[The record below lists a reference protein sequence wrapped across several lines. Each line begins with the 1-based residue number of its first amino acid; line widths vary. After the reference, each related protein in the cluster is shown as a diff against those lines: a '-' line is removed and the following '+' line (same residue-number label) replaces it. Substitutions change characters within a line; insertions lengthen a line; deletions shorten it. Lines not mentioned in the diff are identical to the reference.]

1 MSSPAPTPTPPT
13 GSPTPSPHATPP
25 AAGATDEPQAPPA
38 THASPATHTVRAA
51 EPANPAGTANP
62 ANRADPVSP
71 VRTAKPV
78 DAAEERRQRRFALI
92 GGSLGNLVEWYDWF
106 IYASF
111 AIYFADSFFPGD
123 NPTTKLMNT
132 AGIFAVGFLMRPVGG
147 WVLGR
152 AADRHGRK
160 SALTLTVTMMSVA
173 ALLIAIAPT
182 YDQAGYGGALV
193 LLLARL
199 LQGMS
204 IGGEYAAS
212 ATYLTEASAR
222 HRRGLGSSF
231 QYVSM
236 TCGQLL
242 GLGILITLQHTLTK
256 GQLESWGWRIPFLL
270 GTVFAVVVYWLR
282 RRLTETQ
289 AFQEKSVDGPDDGAG
304 TLKVLWQHRRQAGL
318 VMALTLGGTVAYYT
332 YTTYLTKYLIG
343 SAGMPKNT
351 ATLVSFTA
359 LAVFAVLQPFAGALS
374 DRIGRRPLLITFA
387 VGCTV
392 GTYPIMTALGSASSY
407 WPALGLSLI
416 ALVVVTGYTSINAAV
431 KAELFP
437 TRVRAL
443 GVALPYAIANALF
456 GGTAEYVA
464 LWFKNSGHESMFFWY
479 VSGCALVSLVTYLLM
494 PDTRNVALSRAEE
507 AADDPSPTET
517 SHPADALAPGGAAT
531 TAAPTAEAVATEA
544 ATAEAKA
551 KAEIGGL
558 RSAGAP

>member
-1 MSSPAPTPTPPT
+1 MPAQ
-13 GSPTPSPHATPP
+13 PP
-25 AAGATDEPQAPPA
+25 AD
-38 THASPATHTVRAA
+38 
-51 EPANPAGTANP
+51 
-62 ANRADPVSP
+62 
-71 VRTAKPV
+71 
-78 DAAEERRQRRFALI
+78 ERRKRRLALV

-106 IYASF
+106 VYASF

-123 NPTTKLMNT
+123 NPTTQLMNT

-147 WVLGR
+147 WILGR

-173 ALLIAIAPT
+173 ALLIAVAPT
-182 YDQAGYGGALV
+182 YGQAGYFGALV

-222 HRRGLGSSF
+222 NRRGLGSSF

-242 GLGILITLQHTLTK
+242 GLGILITLQHTLTTA
-256 GQLESWGWRIPFLL
+256 QLESWGWRLPFVL
-270 GTVFAVVVYWLR
+270 GALFAVIVFWLR
-282 RRLTETQ
+282 RRLQETD
-289 AFQEKSVDGPDDGAG
+289 AFKEESASAEAGGEAHDDSTRG
-304 TLKVLWQHRRQAGL
+304 TLKALWQYRRQAGL

-332 YTTYLTKYLIG
+332 YTTYLTKYLVG
-343 SAGMPKNT
+343 SAGMEKTT

-359 LAVFAVLQPFAGALS
+359 LTLFAVLQPFAGMLS

-407 WPALGLSLI
+407 WSALGLSLL
-416 ALVVVTGYTSINAAV
+416 ALVIVTGYTSINAAV

-464 LWFKNSGHESMFFWY
+464 LWFKNSGHETMFFWY
-479 VSGCALVSLVTYLLM
+479 VSGCALISLVTYVLM
-494 PDTRNVALSRAEE
+494 PDTRNAALSRAEAEADGEGDDMDGGKGGGKGDQGRSAAAPAE
-507 AADDPSPTET
+507 AA
-517 SHPADALAPGGAAT
+517 H
-531 TAAPTAEAVATEA
+531 
-544 ATAEAKA
+544 
-551 KAEIGGL
+551 
-558 RSAGAP
+558 

>member
-1 MSSPAPTPTPPT
+1 MSPSAVAPGSEPGSQPGRTPAPT
-13 GSPTPSPHATPP
+13 A
-25 AAGATDEPQAPPA
+25 APP
-38 THASPATHTVRAA
+38 P
-51 EPANPAGTANP
+51 G
-62 ANRADPVSP
+62 D
-71 VRTAKPV
+71 
-78 DAAEERRQRRFALI
+78 ERRKRRLALI

-106 IYASF
+106 VYASF

-123 NPTTKLMNT
+123 NPTTQLMNT

-147 WVLGR
+147 WILGR

-173 ALLIAIAPT
+173 ALLIAVAPT
-182 YDQAGYGGALV
+182 YGQAGYFGALV

-222 HRRGLGSSF
+222 NRRGLGSSF

-242 GLGILITLQHTLTK
+242 GLGILITMQHTLTT
-256 GQLESWGWRIPFLL
+256 GQLESWGWRIPFVL
-270 GTVFAVVVYWLR
+270 GALFAVVVFWLR
-282 RRLTETQ
+282 RRLQETD
-289 AFQEKSVDGPDDGAG
+289 AFQEEASGGDAHDDSTRG
-304 TLKVLWQHRRQAGL
+304 TIKALWQYRRQAGL

-332 YTTYLTKYLIG
+332 YTTYLTKYLVG
-343 SAGMPKNT
+343 SAGMEKTT

-359 LAVFAVLQPFAGALS
+359 LTLFAVLQPFAGMLS

-407 WPALGLSLI
+407 WSALGLSLL
-416 ALVVVTGYTSINAAV
+416 ALVIITGYTSINAAV

-464 LWFKNSGHESMFFWY
+464 LWFKNSGHETMFFWY
-479 VSGCALVSLVTYLLM
+479 VSGCALISLVTYLLM
-494 PDTRNVALSRAEE
+494 PDTRNAALSRAEADSDADR
-507 AADDPSPTET
+507 AADRGDP
-517 SHPADALAPGGAAT
+517 A
-531 TAAPTAEAVATEA
+531 AAPAEAV
-544 ATAEAKA
+544 
-551 KAEIGGL
+551 
-558 RSAGAP
+558 R

>member
-1 MSSPAPTPTPPT
+1 MSPSAVAPGSQPGRTPAPPP
-13 GSPTPSPHATPP
+13 G
-25 AAGATDEPQAPPA
+25 DE
-38 THASPATHTVRAA
+38 RA
-51 EPANPAGTANP
+51 
-62 ANRADPVSP
+62 
-71 VRTAKPV
+71 K
-78 DAAEERRQRRFALI
+78 RRLALV

-106 IYASF
+106 VYASF

-123 NPTTKLMNT
+123 NPTTQLMNT

-147 WVLGR
+147 WILGR

-173 ALLIAIAPT
+173 ALLIAVAPT
-182 YDQAGYGGALV
+182 YGQAGYFGALV

-222 HRRGLGSSF
+222 NRRGLGSSF

-242 GLGILITLQHTLTK
+242 GLGILITMQHTLTTA
-256 GQLESWGWRIPFLL
+256 QLESWGWRIPFVL
-270 GTVFAVVVYWLR
+270 GALFAVVVFWLR
-282 RRLTETQ
+282 RRLQETD
-289 AFQEKSVDGPDDGAG
+289 AFKEEEASGEDAHDDSTRG
-304 TLKVLWQHRRQAGL
+304 TLRALWHYRRQAGL

-332 YTTYLTKYLIG
+332 YTTYLTKYLVG
-343 SAGMPKNT
+343 SAGMPKTT

-359 LAVFAVLQPFAGALS
+359 LTLFAVLQPFAGMLS

-387 VGCTV
+387 VGCTL

-407 WPALGLSLI
+407 WSALGLSLL
-416 ALVVVTGYTSINAAV
+416 ALVVITGYTSINAAV

-464 LWFKNSGHESMFFWY
+464 LWFKNSGHETMFFWY
-479 VSGCALVSLVTYLLM
+479 VSGCALISLVTYVLM
-494 PDTRNVALSRAEE
+494 PDTRDAALSRAE
-507 AADDPSPTET
+507 AGADGG
-517 SHPADALAPGGAAT
+517 ADADRAVGRGD
-531 TAAPTAEAVATEA
+531 TAA
-544 ATAEAKA
+544 
-551 KAEIGGL
+551 
-558 RSAGAP
+558 APVEPVR

>member
-1 MSSPAPTPTPPT
+1 MSSSAVTPESPPR
-13 GSPTPSPHATPP
+13 
-25 AAGATDEPQAPPA
+25 DE
-38 THASPATHTVRAA
+38 RA
-51 EPANPAGTANP
+51 
-62 ANRADPVSP
+62 
-71 VRTAKPV
+71 
-78 DAAEERRQRRFALI
+78 RRRLALI

-106 IYASF
+106 VYASF

-123 NPTTKLMNT
+123 NPTTQLMNT

-173 ALLIAIAPT
+173 ALLIAVAPT
-182 YDQAGYGGALV
+182 YGQAGYFGALV
-193 LLLARL
+193 LLIARL

-222 HRRGLGSSF
+222 NRRGLGSSF

-242 GLGILITLQHTLTK
+242 GLGILITMQHTLTPA
-256 GQLESWGWRIPFLL
+256 QLSGWGWRIPFVVGAL
-270 GTVFAVVVYWLR
+270 FAVVVFWLR
-282 RRLTETQ
+282 RRLQETDAFTE
-289 AFQEKSVDGPDDGAG
+289 ESSSDGAARDDSPRG
-304 TLKVLWQHRRQAGL
+304 SLKALWQHRRQAGL

-332 YTTYLTKYLIG
+332 YTTYLTKYLVG
-343 SAGMPKNT
+343 SAGMAKTT

-359 LAVFAVLQPFAGALS
+359 LTLFAVLQPFAGMLS

-392 GTYPIMTALGSASSY
+392 GTYPIMTALGSADSY
-407 WPALGLSLI
+407 WPALGLSLL
-416 ALVVVTGYTSINAAV
+416 ALVIVTGYTSINAAV

-437 TRVRAL
+437 THVRAL

-464 LWFKNSGHESMFFWY
+464 LWFKSGGHEKMFFWY
-479 VSGCALVSLVTYLLM
+479 VSGCALVSLVTYVLM
-494 PDTRNVALSRAEE
+494 PDTRNAALSRAE
-507 AADDPSPTET
+507 AASDGGPRGGDDGPSVK
-517 SHPADALAPGGAAT
+517 AAAGAA
-531 TAAPTAEAVATEA
+531 
-544 ATAEAKA
+544 
-551 KAEIGGL
+551 
-558 RSAGAP
+558 R

>member
-1 MSSPAPTPTPPT
+1 MSSSTAVPAPLPPL
-13 GSPTPSPHATPP
+13 PDP
-25 AAGATDEPQAPPA
+25 ADL
-38 THASPATHTVRAA
+38 R
-51 EPANPAGTANP
+51 
-62 ANRADPVSP
+62 RKR
-71 VRTAKPV
+71 RTALV
-78 DAAEERRQRRFALI
+78 

-106 IYASF
+106 VYASF

-123 NPTTKLMNT
+123 NPTTQLMNT

-173 ALLIAIAPT
+173 ALLIAVAPT
-182 YDQAGYGGALV
+182 YGQAGYFGALV

-222 HRRGLGSSF
+222 NRRGLGSSF

-242 GLGILITLQHTLTK
+242 GLGILITMQHTLTTA
-256 GQLESWGWRIPFLL
+256 QLESWGWRIPFVL
-270 GTVFAVVVYWLR
+270 GALFAVVVFWIR
-282 RRLTETQ
+282 RRLQETDAFTEQ
-289 AFQEKSVDGPDDGAG
+289 AAEGADAGDDSTRG

-332 YTTYLTKYLIG
+332 YTTYLTKYLVG
-343 SAGMPKNT
+343 SAGMAKTT

-359 LAVFAVLQPFAGALS
+359 LTLFAVLQPFAGMLS

-387 VGCTV
+387 VGCTL

-407 WPALGLSLI
+407 WSALGLSLL
-416 ALVVVTGYTSINAAV
+416 ALVIVTGYTSINAAV

-443 GVALPYAIANALF
+443 GVALPYAVANALF

-464 LWFKNSGHESMFFWY
+464 LWFKSGGHEKLFFWY
-479 VSGCALVSLVTYLLM
+479 VSGCALVSLVTYVLM
-494 PDTRNVALSRAEE
+494 PDTRDTALSRAEAE
-507 AADDPSPTET
+507 
-517 SHPADALAPGGAAT
+517 ADADADARPDTAHRQAPVPPGR
-531 TAAPTAEAVATEA
+531 P
-544 ATAEAKA
+544 
-551 KAEIGGL
+551 L
-558 RSAGAP
+558 P

>member
-1 MSSPAPTPTPPT
+1 MP
-13 GSPTPSPHATPP
+13 
-25 AAGATDEPQAPPA
+25 
-38 THASPATHTVRAA
+38 ASP
-51 EPANPAGTANP
+51 PG
-62 ANRADPVSP
+62 D
-71 VRTAKPV
+71 
-78 DAAEERRQRRFALI
+78 ERRKRRLALV

-106 IYASF
+106 VYASF

-123 NPTTKLMNT
+123 NPTTQLMNT

-147 WVLGR
+147 WILGR

-173 ALLIAIAPT
+173 ALLIAVAPT
-182 YDQAGYGGALV
+182 YGQAGYFGALV

-222 HRRGLGSSF
+222 NRRGLGSSF

-242 GLGILITLQHTLTK
+242 GLGILITLQHTLTTA
-256 GQLESWGWRIPFLL
+256 QLENWGWRIPFLVGAL
-270 GTVFAVVVYWLR
+270 FAVVVFWLR
-282 RRLTETQ
+282 RRLQETD
-289 AFQEKSVDGPDDGAG
+289 AFKEETASAPGEEAHDDSTRG
-304 TLKVLWQHRRQAGL
+304 TLKALWHYRRQAGL

-332 YTTYLTKYLIG
+332 YTTYLTKYLVG
-343 SAGMPKNT
+343 SAGMEKTT

-359 LAVFAVLQPFAGALS
+359 LTLFAVLQPFAGMLS

-407 WPALGLSLI
+407 WSALGLSLL
-416 ALVVVTGYTSINAAV
+416 ALVIVTGYTSINAAV

-464 LWFKNSGHESMFFWY
+464 LWFKNSGHEKMFFWY
-479 VSGCALVSLVTYLLM
+479 VSGCALVSLVTYVLM
-494 PDTRNVALSRAEE
+494 PDTRNAALSRAEAE
-507 AADDPSPTET
+507 ADGQREGEPERDR
-517 SHPADALAPGGAAT
+517 PA
-531 TAAPTAEAVATEA
+531 AAPAETA
-544 ATAEAKA
+544 
-551 KAEIGGL
+551 
-558 RSAGAP
+558 R

>member
-1 MSSPAPTPTPPT
+1 MSSFAVL
-13 GSPTPSPHATPP
+13 PP
-25 AAGATDEPQAPPA
+25 A
-38 THASPATHTVRAA
+38 SPGEVR
-51 EPANPAGTANP
+51 
-62 ANRADPVSP
+62 
-71 VRTAKPV
+71 KK
-78 DAAEERRQRRFALI
+78 RRLALV

-106 IYASF
+106 VYASF

-123 NPTTKLMNT
+123 NPTTQLMNT

-147 WVLGR
+147 WILGR

-160 SALTLTVTMMSVA
+160 SALTLTVAMMSGA
-173 ALLIAIAPT
+173 ALLIAVAPT
-182 YDQAGYGGALV
+182 YGQAGYAGALV

-222 HRRGLGSSF
+222 NRRGLGSSF

-242 GLGILITLQHTLTK
+242 GLGILITLQHTLTAAELK
-256 GQLESWGWRIPFLL
+256 DWGWRVPFVFGAL
-270 GTVFAVVVYWLR
+270 FAVVVFWLR
-282 RRLTETQ
+282 RRLQETD
-289 AFQEKSVDGPDDGAG
+289 AFREESSGAEAHDDSARGS
-304 TLKVLWQHRRQAGL
+304 LKALWQYRRQAAL

-332 YTTYLTKYLIG
+332 YTTYLTKYLVG
-343 SAGMPKNT
+343 SAGMAKTT

-359 LAVFAVLQPFAGALS
+359 LALFAVLQPFAGMLS

-392 GTYPIMTALGSASSY
+392 GTYPIMTALGSATSY
-407 WPALGLSLI
+407 WSALGLSLL
-416 ALVVVTGYTSINAAV
+416 ALVIVTGYTSINAAV

-443 GVALPYAIANALF
+443 GVALPYAVANALF

-464 LWFKNSGHESMFFWY
+464 LWFKDSGHEKTFFWY
-479 VSGCALVSLVTYLLM
+479 VSGCALVSLVTYVLM
-494 PDTRNVALSRAEE
+494 PDTRDAALSRAEA
-507 AADDPSPTET
+507 AAD
-517 SHPADALAPGGAAT
+517 AD
-531 TAAPTAEAVATEA
+531 
-544 ATAEAKA
+544 
-551 KAEIGGL
+551 GGL
-558 RSAGAP
+558 GDGSRDDGRADHEGRPAGARERAR

>member
-1 MSSPAPTPTPPT
+1 MPAQ
-13 GSPTPSPHATPP
+13 PP
-25 AAGATDEPQAPPA
+25 AD
-38 THASPATHTVRAA
+38 
-51 EPANPAGTANP
+51 
-62 ANRADPVSP
+62 
-71 VRTAKPV
+71 
-78 DAAEERRQRRFALI
+78 ERRKRRLALV

-106 IYASF
+106 VYASF

-123 NPTTKLMNT
+123 NPTTQLMNT

-147 WVLGR
+147 WILGR

-173 ALLIAIAPT
+173 ALLIAVAPT
-182 YDQAGYGGALV
+182 YGQAGYFGALV

-222 HRRGLGSSF
+222 NRRGLGSSF

-242 GLGILITLQHTLTK
+242 GLGILITLQHTLTTA
-256 GQLESWGWRIPFLL
+256 QLESWGWRLPFVL
-270 GTVFAVVVYWLR
+270 GALFAVIVFWLR
-282 RRLTETQ
+282 RRLQETD
-289 AFQEKSVDGPDDGAG
+289 AFKEESASAEAGGEAHDDSTRG
-304 TLKVLWQHRRQAGL
+304 TLKALWQYRRQAGL

-332 YTTYLTKYLIG
+332 YTTYLTKYLVG
-343 SAGMPKNT
+343 SAGMEKTT

-359 LAVFAVLQPFAGALS
+359 LTLFAVLQPFAGMLS

-407 WPALGLSLI
+407 WSALGLSLL
-416 ALVVVTGYTSINAAV
+416 ALVIVTGYTSINAAV

-464 LWFKNSGHESMFFWY
+464 LWFKNSGHETMFFWY
-479 VSGCALVSLVTYLLM
+479 VSGCALISLVTYVLM
-494 PDTRNVALSRAEE
+494 PDTRNAALSRAEAEGEGEGGGDGKSGGKGDQGRSAAAPAE
-507 AADDPSPTET
+507 AA
-517 SHPADALAPGGAAT
+517 H
-531 TAAPTAEAVATEA
+531 
-544 ATAEAKA
+544 
-551 KAEIGGL
+551 
-558 RSAGAP
+558 

>member
-1 MSSPAPTPTPPT
+1 MSASAVSP
-13 GSPTPSPHATPP
+13 GSPSGPPPGAASRTASGTPS
-25 AAGATDEPQAPPA
+25 GD
-38 THASPATHTVRAA
+38 
-51 EPANPAGTANP
+51 
-62 ANRADPVSP
+62 
-71 VRTAKPV
+71 
-78 DAAEERRQRRFALI
+78 ERRRRRLALV

-106 IYASF
+106 VYASF
-111 AIYFADSFFPGD
+111 ALYFADSFFPGG
-123 NPTTKLMNT
+123 NETAKLMNT

-147 WVLGR
+147 WILGR

-173 ALLIAIAPT
+173 ALLIAVAPT
-182 YDQAGYGGALV
+182 YGQAGPFGAVV

-199 LQGMS
+199 LQGLS

-222 HRRGLGSSF
+222 NRRGLGSSF

-256 GQLESWGWRIPFLL
+256 QQLGSWGWRIPFVL
-270 GTVFAVVVYWLR
+270 GAVFALVVFWLR
-282 RRLTETQ
+282 RRLEETD
-289 AFQEKSVDGPDDGAG
+289 AFKEAGAHDDSARGS
-304 TLKVLWQHRRQAGL
+304 LKALWEHRRQAGL

-332 YTTYLTKYLIG
+332 YTTYLTKYLVT
-343 SAGMPKNT
+343 SAGMNKNT

-359 LAVFAVLQPFAGALS
+359 LTVFAVLQPFAGMLS

-407 WPALGLSLI
+407 WSALGLSLL
-416 ALVVVTGYTSINAAV
+416 ALVIVTGYTSINAAV

-443 GVALPYAIANALF
+443 GVALPYAVANALF

-464 LWFKNSGHESMFFWY
+464 LWFKDAGHEKAFFWY
-479 VSGCALVSLVTYLLM
+479 VSGCALVSLVTYVLM
-494 PDTRNVALSRAEE
+494 PDTRNAALTRAEE
-507 AADDPSPTET
+507 E
-517 SHPADALAPGGAAT
+517 GAGEAGK
-531 TAAPTAEAVATEA
+531 APTAA
-544 ATAEAKA
+544 
-551 KAEIGGL
+551 
-558 RSAGAP
+558 AGAAR

>member
-1 MSSPAPTPTPPT
+1 MP
-13 GSPTPSPHATPP
+13 
-25 AAGATDEPQAPPA
+25 
-38 THASPATHTVRAA
+38 ASP
-51 EPANPAGTANP
+51 PG
-62 ANRADPVSP
+62 D
-71 VRTAKPV
+71 
-78 DAAEERRQRRFALI
+78 ERRKRRLALV

-106 IYASF
+106 VYASF

-123 NPTTKLMNT
+123 NPTTQLMNT

-147 WVLGR
+147 WILGR

-173 ALLIAIAPT
+173 ALLIAVAPT
-182 YDQAGYGGALV
+182 YGQAGYFGALV

-222 HRRGLGSSF
+222 NRRGLGSSF

-242 GLGILITLQHTLTK
+242 GLGILITLQHTLTTA
-256 GQLESWGWRIPFLL
+256 QLESWGWRLPFLVGAL
-270 GTVFAVVVYWLR
+270 FAVVVFWLR
-282 RRLTETQ
+282 RRLQETD
-289 AFQEKSVDGPDDGAG
+289 AFKEESSASAETGGDAHDDSTRG
-304 TLKVLWQHRRQAGL
+304 TLKALWQYRRQAGL

-332 YTTYLTKYLIG
+332 YTTYLTKYLVG
-343 SAGMPKNT
+343 SAGMEKTT

-359 LAVFAVLQPFAGALS
+359 LTLFAVLQPFAGMLS

-407 WPALGLSLI
+407 WSALGLSLL
-416 ALVVVTGYTSINAAV
+416 ALVIITGYTSINAAV

-464 LWFKNSGHESMFFWY
+464 LWFKNSGHETMFFWY
-479 VSGCALVSLVTYLLM
+479 VSGCALISLVTYVLM
-494 PDTRNVALSRAEE
+494 PDTRNAALSRAEAEADGEPGQERPAAAPAE
-507 AADDPSPTET
+507 AA
-517 SHPADALAPGGAAT
+517 
-531 TAAPTAEAVATEA
+531 
-544 ATAEAKA
+544 
-551 KAEIGGL
+551 
-558 RSAGAP
+558 R

>member
-1 MSSPAPTPTPPT
+1 MSSFAVMPET
-13 GSPTPSPHATPP
+13 SPEA
-25 AAGATDEPQAPPA
+25 
-38 THASPATHTVRAA
+38 RA
-51 EPANPAGTANP
+51 
-62 ANRADPVSP
+62 
-71 VRTAKPV
+71 K
-78 DAAEERRQRRFALI
+78 RRFALI

-106 IYASF
+106 VYASF
-111 AIYFADSFFPGD
+111 AIYFADSFFPGE
-123 NPTTKLMNT
+123 NPTTQLMNT

-160 SALTLTVTMMSVA
+160 SALTLTVAMMTLA
-173 ALLIAIAPT
+173 ALLIAVAPG
-182 YDQAGYGGALV
+182 YDRAGCLGAVV

-199 LQGMS
+199 LQGLS

-222 HRRGLGSSF
+222 NRRGLGSSF

-242 GLGILITLQHTLTK
+242 GLGVLITLQHTLTTD
-256 GQLESWGWRIPFLL
+256 QLESWGWRIPFAL
-270 GTVFAVVVYWLR
+270 GALFAVVVFWLR
-282 RRLTETQ
+282 RRLQETDAFTEESDT
-289 AFQEKSVDGPDDGAG
+289 GHDDSGRG
-304 TLKVLWQHRRQAGL
+304 TLALLWQHRRQAGL

-343 SAGMPKNT
+343 SAGMAKNT
-351 ATLVSFTA
+351 ATLVSFAA
-359 LAVFAVLQPFAGALS
+359 LSVFAVLQPFAGMLS

-392 GTYPIMTALGSASSY
+392 GTYPIMTALGSVSSF
-407 WPALGLSLI
+407 WQALGLSLL

-464 LWFKNSGHESMFFWY
+464 LWFKDAGHEKMFFWY
-479 VSGCALVSLVTYLLM
+479 VSGCALVSLITYVLM
-494 PDTRNVALSRAEE
+494 PDTRTAVLSRAE
-507 AADDPSPTET
+507 
-517 SHPADALAPGGAAT
+517 ADADTPSAPAGSAYR
-531 TAAPTAEAVATEA
+531 AEGV
-544 ATAEAKA
+544 
-551 KAEIGGL
+551 
-558 RSAGAP
+558 R

>member
-1 MSSPAPTPTPPT
+1 MS
-13 GSPTPSPHATPP
+13 PS
-25 AAGATDEPQAPPA
+25 AALPRKPSGDE
-38 THASPATHTVRAA
+38 RA
-51 EPANPAGTANP
+51 
-62 ANRADPVSP
+62 
-71 VRTAKPV
+71 K
-78 DAAEERRQRRFALI
+78 RRLALI

-106 IYASF
+106 VYATF

-123 NPTTKLMNT
+123 NPTTQLMNT

-160 SALTLTVTMMSVA
+160 SALTLTVAMMSVA
-173 ALLIAIAPT
+173 ALLISVAPT
-182 YDQAGYGGALV
+182 YGQAGYVGALV

-222 HRRGLGSSF
+222 GRRGLGSSM

-242 GLGILITLQHTLTK
+242 GLGILITLQQTLSAP
-256 GQLESWGWRIPFLL
+256 QLSSWGWRIPFVL
-270 GTVFAVVVYWLR
+270 GALFAVVVFWLR
-282 RRLTETQ
+282 RRLEETE
-289 AFQEKSVDGPDDGAG
+289 AFAEQSAGRGRDDTRG
-304 TLKVLWQHRRQAGL
+304 TLKALWQHRRQAGL

-343 SAGMPKNT
+343 SAGMAKTT
-351 ATLVSFTA
+351 ATLVSFTS
-359 LAVFAVLQPFAGALS
+359 LTVFAVLQPFAGALS

-392 GTYPIMTALGSASSY
+392 GTYPIMTALRSASSY
-407 WPALGLSLI
+407 WSALGLSLL
-416 ALVVVTGYTSINAAV
+416 ALVIVTGYTSINAAV

-443 GVALPYAIANALF
+443 GVALPYGIANALF

-464 LWFKNSGHESMFFWY
+464 LWFKDAGHETMFFWY
-479 VSGCALVSLVTYLLM
+479 VSGCALISLVTYVLM
-494 PDTRNVALSRAEE
+494 PDTRDAALSRAE
-507 AADDPSPTET
+507 
-517 SHPADALAPGGAAT
+517 ADAAP
-531 TAAPTAEAVATEA
+531 EAGSLPPVAT
-544 ATAEAKA
+544 
-551 KAEIGGL
+551 
-558 RSAGAP
+558 AG